1 MKRNIVHS
9 DYVMKDI
16 MITCVHRF
24 NDGTLKNQCE
34 LLGSECHN
42 GLWSEQRCGFTIYI
56 NKLQRIH
63 GVK

>member
-1 MKRNIVHS
+1 MKRNTVHS
-9 DYVMKDI
+9 DGLIKDA
-16 MITCVHRF
+16 MNPCVHRF

-42 GLWSEQRCGFTIYI
+42 WYWSEQICGFTIYI
-56 NKLQRIH
+56 NKLQRIN